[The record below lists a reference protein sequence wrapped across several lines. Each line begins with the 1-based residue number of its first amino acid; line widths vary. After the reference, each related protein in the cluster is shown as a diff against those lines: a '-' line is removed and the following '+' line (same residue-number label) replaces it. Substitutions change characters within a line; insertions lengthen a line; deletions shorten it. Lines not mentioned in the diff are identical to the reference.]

1 MTFFMKEELGS
12 SERWFKTLME
22 GAVEEIEEWVE
33 RSGQYLEWRQPPM
46 ENTALSAI
54 IKDRNDEAREIIEL
68 LLKNKANPNAVDKM
82 GQSAIFYSVA
92 FNSVDLCRILLKDPS
107 TDLEIIDDFG
117 QNVLEYA

>member
-1 MTFFMKEELGS
+1 
-12 SERWFKTLME
+12 ME
-22 GAVEEIEEWVE
+22 H
-33 RSGQYLEWRQPPM
+33 
-46 ENTALSAI
+46 TALSAI

-92 FNSVDLCRILLKDPS
+92 FNRVDLCQILLKDPS

-117 QNVLEYA
+117 QNVLEYAQALGRGEIAEMMREEKMFRRAFSEMEDEN